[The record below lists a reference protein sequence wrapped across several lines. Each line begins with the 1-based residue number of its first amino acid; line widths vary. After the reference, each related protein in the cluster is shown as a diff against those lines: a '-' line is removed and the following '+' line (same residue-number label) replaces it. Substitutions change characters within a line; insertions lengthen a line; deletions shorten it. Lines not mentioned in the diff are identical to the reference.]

1 MPRTEEGTREESRCG
16 PVDSGAMLSEK
27 DEEGG
32 LEKCPE
38 VGTTVGLGR
47 GQRAGPTMR
56 ISGARAG
63 TGRQGV
69 AGPTE
74 AGANEHRALRCLQG
88 GDEKDG
94 RSDQPRGK
102 ASDGLLTPRR

>member
-1 MPRTEEGTREESRCG
+1 MPGGGYNCRSRPRAAG
-16 PVDSGAMLSEK
+16 GA
-27 DEEGG
+27 DNADF
-32 LEKCPE
+32 
-38 VGTTVGLGR
+38 R
-47 GQRAGPTMR
+47 GAV
-56 ISGARAG
+56 
-63 TGRQGV
+63 GV